1 MSNTELK
8 PCPFCGADDPEIVE
22 EIDHMLKQIYTFVRC
37 PCCGASSGGHFRKDV
52 AIKRWNRRAN
62 DG

>member
-22 EIDHMLKQIYTFVRC
+22 EIDLMLKQYIPLYAVPVAVQVLVDTF
-37 PCCGASSGGHFRKDV
+37 AKM
-52 AIKRWNRRAN
+52 
-62 DG
+62 